1 MTPWIIICILLY
13 HLVNVK
19 LNVFAFSIEKYKK
32 KALEIANSIKGE
44 ESLDFKF
51 LLFSQF
57 MRILFSNIIISWS
70 YTSLRIFPFR
80 IKSFVNQI
88 LFYSKSLIQS
98 KLTIDNFIC
107 CRFIFSTSTFS
118 STYIIFM
125 IIKRCHRIGQLLMKL
140 LMGLSL
146 FLPFWNFS
154 KLPTFYQFHTNR
166 SFSNNLSLH
175 PYLVCTH
182 LCQKE
187 SFSGNHCKIG
197 MWAHIELSIFC
208 WFIHGL

>member
-70 YTSLRIFPFR
+70 YTSLLIFPFS

-98 KLTIDNFIC
+98 KLTINNFIC
-107 CRFIFSTSTFS
+107 CRFIFSTSTFYPA
-118 STYIIFM
+118 YIIFM
-125 IIKRCHRIGQLLMKL
+125 IIKRCPRISQWLMKL
-140 LMGLSL
+140 VMGLLL
-146 FLPFWNFS
+146 FSPFWNFS

-166 SFSNNLSLH
+166 LFSNNLSLH

-182 LCQKE
+182 PYRKK
-187 SFSGNHCKIG
+187 SF
-197 MWAHIELSIFC
+197 
-208 WFIHGL
+208 